1 MLMYGSQWGTLAALA
16 DYKKNRNF
24 LLQVTQESVSG
35 TTSYI
40 RATEHAMK
48 LRICITTLSP

>member
-1 MLMYGSQWGTLAALA
+1 MLMYGTQWGTLAALA
-16 DYKKNRNF
+16 DYKKKRNF